1 MWSGGSIKSTIHRV
15 VYNNPA
21 GTPRFSIPFFLHPS
35 RGSSINCGPDAP
47 AIDSYRWVGVVECL
61 WVVLVNAGRLLSVV
75 MRSSMAAHTRLCRV
89 ASGL

>member
-1 MWSGGSIKSTIHRV
+1 MWSGGAIKSTIHRV

-47 AIDSYRWVGVVECL
+47 AIDSYRWG
-61 WVVLVNAGRLLSVV
+61 G
-75 MRSSMAAHTRLCRV
+75 
-89 ASGL
+89 GQQ